1 MPYRFR
7 LEGRTTQAEN
17 SSRPWTHV
25 CRGSAKGEET
35 SVSDQSK
42 QQEKGIR
49 EVLGEDQHTRDILS
63 HLKDFLAFRLSE
75 LGTLSR
81 SQSKKM
87 HAQPELF
94 KGLLA
99 SVQRTDWGGVG
110 AEQGRVR
117 GLSLGPWERWEGLK
131 QSTLEGSGEGG
142 SHSAAN
148 IVLYRAGSSHLTL
161 EWEDGLIRKRQA
173 SCCDGLTWGEE
184 EETDDKLYKAG

>member
-49 EVLGEDQHTRDILS
+49 EVLGKEQHTRNILNY
-63 HLKDFLAFRLSE
+63 LKDFLAFRLSE
-75 LGTLSR
+75 WGTLSR

-99 SVQRTDWGGVG
+99 LVCREQIGVG
-110 AEQGRVR
+110 WG
-117 GLSLGPWERWEGLK
+117 
-131 QSTLEGSGEGG
+131 QS
-142 SHSAAN
+142 
-148 IVLYRAGSSHLTL
+148 R
-161 EWEDGLIRKRQA
+161 
-173 SCCDGLTWGEE
+173 
-184 EETDDKLYKAG
+184 DKLGVSVLAPGRDGRA